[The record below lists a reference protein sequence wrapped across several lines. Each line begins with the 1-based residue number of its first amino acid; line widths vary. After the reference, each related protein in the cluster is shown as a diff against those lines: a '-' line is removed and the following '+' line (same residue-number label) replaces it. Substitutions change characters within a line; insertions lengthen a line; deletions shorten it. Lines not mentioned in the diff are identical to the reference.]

1 MTLDHGLLNVPL
13 SKRGNLDAEID
24 RQMAKQRRE
33 SRDAARARA
42 AEWKADK
49 ARALELI
56 DSLTDEQIAALAV
69 RARIQKRSVR
79 KNLRDNAG
87 LMPARVVAML
97 EGLAA

>member
-1 MTLDHGLLNVPL
+1 MSIDHGVLNVPL
-13 SKRGNLDAEID
+13 HKRGNLDAEID

-49 ARALELI
+49 ARALALI
-56 DSLTDEQIAALAV
+56 DGLTDEQITRLATKAKV
-69 RARIQKRSVR
+69 HKRSVR

-97 EGLAA
+97 EGMAA